1 MEFTKNG
8 LSIILYKNISE
19 SDEIFL
25 KKGWF
30 IISQPDIKK
39 NYEEI
44 LRLSKVWENIKFK
57 KCIYNKSIME
67 KIEEMDKY
75 TNTTFI

>member
-30 IISQPDIKK
+30 IISQPDIRK

-44 LRLSKVWENIKFK
+44 IRLSKVWENIKFK